1 MNDHRAQE
9 GKLMEQASQ
18 MLDLLCIFNLEH
30 FVPTKVVFVCITI
43 KPPRRAGSYLPLA
56 DFCPT
61 EMQSPNCQN
70 LSVFQVG
77 FLCEIQ
83 AIKALY
89 SSFSFLL

>member
-43 KPPRRAGSYLPLA
+43 KPP
-56 DFCPT
+56 
-61 EMQSPNCQN
+61 
-70 LSVFQVG
+70 
-77 FLCEIQ
+77 
-83 AIKALY
+83 
-89 SSFSFLL
+89 